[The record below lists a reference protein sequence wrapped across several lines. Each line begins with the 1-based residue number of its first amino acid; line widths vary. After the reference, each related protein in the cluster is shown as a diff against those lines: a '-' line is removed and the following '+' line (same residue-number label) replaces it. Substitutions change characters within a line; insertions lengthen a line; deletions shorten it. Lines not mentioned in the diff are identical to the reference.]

1 LPLLKAP
8 QSHPIVWRLFCSGHA
23 LIRANTSSVAQI
35 FENPPFD
42 ASTQHACQEDGV
54 SVAGMSQEVST
65 VHLSTGCPLRP
76 AGFLIQMSE

>member
-1 LPLLKAP
+1 
-8 QSHPIVWRLFCSGHA
+8 VGMR